1 MPPAD
6 VPSARPGIRTPKL
19 LDCRQVGSYNLE
31 LLKFPTLDPTN
42 YSCPIQSDLGNH
54 KETYVR
60 FSELIPGVVIRTPPR
75 LITAKEMVEFA
86 SRYDPQWFH
95 IDPVRASEGRWKGLI
110 ASGWHTCA
118 IAMEL
123 MVQNVLTGSE
133 AFGSSGSDSIKW
145 LHPVRPKDTVALRFE
160 VLRSSKSPSGRTG
173 ILLSKSELWNQS
185 DRLVFTMQGTTL
197 FDITK

>member
-1 MPPAD
+1 M
-6 VPSARPGIRTPKL
+6 
-19 LDCRQVGSYNLE
+19 
-31 LLKFPTLDPTN
+31 
-42 YSCPIQSDLGNH
+42 SDLIGPATT
-54 KETYVR
+54 KETDVR

-75 LITAKEMVEFA
+75 LVTAKEMVEFA

-95 IDPVRASEGRWKGLI
+95 VDPVRASAGRWKGLI

-123 MVQNVLTGSE
+123 MVQNVLSGSE

-145 LHPVRPKDTVALRFE
+145 LHPVRPEDTVALRFE

-197 FDITK
+197 FDVTK